1 MRLETVTTAASLRTS
16 YRTGG
21 IVSLVLDLPLTV
33 QGVKRKKLILNKNN
47 MKICEMLHKNKN
59 FKFKCELT

>member
-33 QGVKRKKLILNKNN
+33 QGVKKKEAHIK
-47 MKICEMLHKNKN
+47 
-59 FKFKCELT
+59 